1 MILSR
6 AICKR
11 QNKDKTMKTKYIA
24 PAIELIETE
33 EVMDELFTTSKPTDL
48 TDYTQDPNYE
58 EEDAPG
64 FIGWGDGSNIE

>member
-24 PAIELIETE
+24 PTIELIETE
-33 EVMDELFTTSKPTDL
+33 EVMDELFGASKQTHL
-48 TDYTQDPNYE
+48 IDYTQDP
-58 EEDAPG
+58 EDEQEDVPG
-64 FIGWGDGSNIE
+64 FIGWGDGSDIE